1 MYSVNVDKLMDIS
14 SDKKESIGNIADN
27 IIQNNAGGKSVAVI
41 NGKIDAFRIAY
52 IIMEKGNKVL
62 FVDGDI
68 KSDVFLGKYKLGK
81 NAKGVIDYLKK
92 PDADYELVCVTNHK
106 EIDIIFTGITD
117 DGVVSGE
124 EAEAFQKL
132 LDKYIKSYDYIIVD
146 SDDEGILAKYC
157 DETII
162 VCDKEQ
168 YSQENADDFAGS
180 LEEQGCNVA
189 GIVIRE

>member
-14 SDKKESIGNIADN
+14 SDKRESIEKIAES
-27 IIQNNAGGKSVAVI
+27 IIQNHNDGSSVAVVD
-41 NGKIDAFRIAY
+41 GKIDTFRIAY
-52 IIMEKGNKVL
+52 TIMEKGNKVL

-81 NAKGVIDYLKK
+81 NAKGVIDYLKN
-92 PDADYELVCVTNHK
+92 PDEDYELVCVTNHR

-117 DGVVSGE
+117 DGIVTDE
-124 EAEAFQKL
+124 EADAFKML
-132 LDKYIKSYDYIIVD
+132 LDKYTKSYDYIVVD

-168 YSQENADDFAGS
+168 YSQENVDDYADR
-180 LEEQGCNVA
+180 LEKQGCNVA